1 MRECPE
7 WFQSELTRIGGT
19 NHYGETIF
27 KLVWSTEPRM
37 TIGGRWESSG
47 FVGYKEVPMI
57 HGEPCWALMVWEPA
71 SVYGTY
77 EQWERDYR
85 DEETGLL
92 VCGGYPKYGTYRLLQ
107 KFMHREIAQE
117 RKEEQKCSWVKRQG
131 RMVPHVETV
140 VLQKQELRTYRME
153 PCGLMLDLMLPMLM
167 SWRRLSNEQ
176 KVAALKQQE
185 RERDRKYVKE
195 AKDIRE
201 SMKMGRV
208 MRGSKLVQKR
218 AEVIEQGMRQAMAIA
233 VKCGLG
239 MRMETI

>member
-1 MRECPE
+1 MRSCPT
-7 WFQSELTRIGGT
+7 WFQSELHRLGGST
-19 NHYGETIF
+19 PGGWPVF
-27 KLVWSTEPRM
+27 KLVWSTEPRT
-37 TIGGRWESSG
+37 TIGGRWEADG
-47 FVGYKEVPMI
+47 FVGYKRVHLV
-57 HGEPCWALMVWEPA
+57 HGEPCWALMVWEPP
-71 SVYGTY
+71 SVMGTY

-92 VCGGYPKYGTYRLLQ
+92 VCGGYPKYGSYRLLQ
-107 KFMHREIAQE
+107 RFMHREIVQE
-117 RKEEQKCSWVKRQG
+117 YKEEQKCSWVKRNG
-131 RMVPHVETV
+131 RMVPHVDIIPT
-140 VLQKQELRTYRME
+140 QSQEIRTYRME

-167 SWRRLSNEQ
+167 AWRRLSNEQ
-176 KVAALKQQE
+176 KIAALRQQE

-218 AEVIEQGMRQAMAIA
+218 AEVIEQGMRQAMAVA

-239 MRMETI
+239 MRIQA